1 MFYINGIY
9 HYNITFDMSQDLNI
23 RKISMEPIDTPILD
37 DEGLLYQ
44 DENVYLFYA
53 YNA

>member
-23 RKISMEPIDTPILD
+23 RKISIGSIDTPILD
-37 DEGLLYQ
+37 DKEDLHHLK
-44 DENVYLFYA
+44 
-53 YNA
+53 